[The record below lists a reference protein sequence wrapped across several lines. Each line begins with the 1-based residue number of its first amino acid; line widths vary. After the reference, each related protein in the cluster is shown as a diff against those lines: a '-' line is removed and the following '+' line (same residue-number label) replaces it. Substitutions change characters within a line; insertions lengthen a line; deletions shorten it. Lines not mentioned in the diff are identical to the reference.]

1 MRRMMLAAV
10 AALALA
16 ACNQQG
22 AGPGLPQLQEGAQAP
37 STQTPVPGTQQA
49 QIDEETRTALIANIT
64 EMLTAMQQQSG
75 LASAQGINDQIG
87 PMQPGTDNRAV
98 ITLNAGTGYTVVGA
112 CDGDCTNMDI
122 ELISMETG
130 GVVASDM
137 LPDDF
142 PVVNFAPPANGQYM
156 VRMLM
161 QACSVAPCYG
171 GARVLQA
178 GGTAAPTAAQPAM
191 GGTEGGGGAPAA
203 GGGAKP

>member
-10 AALALA
+10 AVLALA

-22 AGPGLPQLQEGAQAP
+22 AGPGLPPLQDGAVAP
-37 STQTPVPGTQQA
+37 STQTPQPGTPQA
-49 QIDEETRTALIANIT
+49 GDVEAQREALIQNIDQQLDGM
-64 EMLTAMQQQSG
+64 EQQIGMTA
-75 LASAQGINDQIG
+75 AQGITDQIG
-87 PMQPGTDNRAV
+87 EMQPGTDNRAV
-98 ITLNAGTGYTVVGA
+98 VTLNAGTGYTIIGA

-137 LPDDF
+137 LPDDY

-161 QACSVAPCYG
+161 QACSLAPCFG
-171 GARVLQA
+171 GARVLSVA
-178 GGTAAPTAAQPAM
+178 TAAAPSAPQPM
-191 GGTEGGGGAPAA
+191 GGGDIGGAPAA
-203 GGGAKP
+203 SGGAKP

>member
-1 MRRMMLAAV
+1 MRRLMLAAA

-22 AGPGLPQLQEGAQAP
+22 SGPALPQLQEGAIAP
-37 STQTPVPGTQQA
+37 ATLTPQPGAQQA
-49 QIDEETRTALIANIT
+49 QIDDETRTALIANIT
-64 EMLTAMQQQSG
+64 EMLVAMQGQSG
-75 LASAQGINDQIG
+75 LSQAEGIADQIA

-98 ITLNAGTGYTVVGA
+98 ITLNAGTGYTIVGA

-142 PVVNFAPPANGQYM
+142 PVVTFAPPANGQYM

-161 QACSVAPCYG
+161 QACSIAPCYG
-171 GARVLQA
+171 GARVLSA
-178 GGTAAPTAAQPAM
+178 GGAAAPTAPQPEA
-191 GGTEGGGGAPAA
+191 GGGE
-203 GGGAKP
+203 GGAKP